1 MNRDEQSFIEQAR
14 TALDISSEQVSP
26 QVAARLRQAR
36 HSAIAARYRYTTA
49 TWFPALGSAVMVLVV
64 GLIWFGGLFQTTGTV
79 APPVQQVATD
89 FEMLV
94 HGEELEMFA
103 DLDFY
108 LWLEQRTDH
117 AG

>member
-1 MNRDEQSFIEQAR
+1 MSRDEQQFIEQAR
-14 TALDISSEQVSP
+14 AALDEREVPSHI
-26 QVAARLRQAR
+26 ATRLRKAR
-36 HSAIAARYRYTTA
+36 HGAIAARYRYTP
-49 TWFPALGSAVMVLVV
+49 TWFPALGSAVLVLVI
-64 GLIWFGGLFQTTGTV
+64 GLIWFGGLPQTDGTV

-108 LWLEQRTDH
+108 LWLEQRADH